1 MDILLVRKA
10 DGLVKLL
17 VYRKKSHTDQYLNF
31 ASHHPLHHKLGVIR
45 TLLDR
50 KDTIVTEDEDKKA
63 EEEHIREALKR
74 CGYPE
79 WSVKKVQEKMEEKQG
94 KTKRR
99 DKQQH
104 KEKMKGMVVIPY
116 VKGLSEAVTRVFRKH
131 RITTAMRP
139 YRTLRQLLVHPK
151 DKTPKEKTC
160 EVVYRIPCKSCDAV
174 YIGETGRSLGTRLE
188 EHRKD
193 TNSKIDKKYTR
204 SSRVQSTSEVNKSA
218 ITDHVSQENHI
229 IDWEGVKVMDRE
241 SQRSVRRVKEAIQIR
256 RHTNNMNRDEGAYQL
271 SHTYDCL
278 VARSCDQQSQQ

>member
-1 MDILLVRKA
+1 
-10 DGLVKLL
+10 
-17 VYRKKSHTDQYLNF
+17 
-31 ASHHPLHHKLGVIR
+31 
-45 TLLDR
+45 
-50 KDTIVTEDEDKKA
+50 
-63 EEEHIREALKR
+63 
-74 CGYPE
+74 
-79 WSVKKVQEKMEEKQG
+79 
-94 KTKRR
+94 
-99 DKQQH
+99 
-104 KEKMKGMVVIPY
+104 MKGLVVIPY